1 MAYKWWPRLTR
12 YVWWHWHVSEQT
24 RFQRIYRLLMASS
37 LVCIFLWNERKRWRT
52 MSLPS
57 EEVGT
62 GACSRMLLKMG
73 KLAIFFFFLSFL
85 LQNVFL
91 FTEVEW
97 HFGSWLS
104 KSARRNKRV
113 LVIAEQTVEVC
124 NRRPPPILFSFFLL
138 SLSTN
143 EAVVKT
149 KSAT

>member
-1 MAYKWWPRLTR
+1 MVTEIDSICVMTLTCFWANSFPKDLPFINGEFTRVYLPLKWKKKVKNNEPSIRGGW
-12 YVWWHWHVSEQT
+12 
-24 RFQRIYRLLMASS
+24 YRCLLA
-37 LVCIFLWNERKRWRT
+37 NA
-52 MSLPS
+52 PQN
-57 EEVGT
+57 
-62 GACSRMLLKMG
+62 G
-73 KLAIFFFFLSFL
+73 KIGNFFFFLSFL